1 MRTDHG
7 GGVPGSTTFA
17 QTLSALKR
25 EGSSILLVGRTS
37 ATAHRAACGRLVGD
51 SGEPRQRLYVYT
63 TGTETC
69 GQGPSTDHRGETR
82 ILSQE
87 NEAGV
92 SASPEGVPDDI
103 EETVVGPQLL
113 STLGT
118 AIIDAVDEME
128 ADHELEPGELRLC
141 FDSVTPLLREHKS
154 QNVFR
159 LLHMVTS
166 RTRQA
171 DGMGHFHL
179 PLDRDSDYVHLLEP
193 LFDAVVE
200 VRRTEDGDEERL
212 EQRWHLRD
220 RDAESG
226 WIEI

>member
-1 MRTDHG
+1 MRGDHG
-7 GGVPGSTTFA
+7 GGVPESTTFA
-17 QTLSALKR
+17 QTLSDLKR

-37 ATAHRAACGRLVGD
+37 ASAHRAACGRLMG
-51 SGEPRQRLYVYT
+51 SGAEPRQRLYVYT

-92 SASPEGVPDDI
+92 AASPNGIPDDV

-118 AIIDAVDEME
+118 AVIDAID
-128 ADHELEPGELRLC
+128 ELESEHALDPGELRLC

-154 QNVFR
+154 QTVFR

-166 RTRQA
+166 RTRQS

-179 PLDRDSDYVHLLEP
+179 PLDRDSDYVRLLEP

-200 VRRTEDGDEERL
+200 VRRNDADEDRL

-220 RDAESG
+220 RDADTG
-226 WIEI
+226 WVDL

>member
-37 ATAHRAACGRLVGD
+37 ATAHRAACHRLMGD
-51 SGEPRQRLYVYT
+51 SEEPRQRLYIFT

-69 GQGPSTDHRGETR
+69 GQGPSTDQRGETR
-82 ILSQE
+82 VLSQE

-92 SASPEGVPDDI
+92 AASPKGLPDDVA
-103 EETVVGPQLL
+103 ETVVGPQLL

-118 AIIDAVDEME
+118 AIIDGLDDME
-128 ADHELEPGELRLC
+128 SDHELEPGEMRLC

-179 PLDRDSDYVHLLEP
+179 SVPIDAPVVDRLRP
-193 LFDAVVE
+193 IFDGLVE
-200 VRRTEDGDEERL
+200 IRAREGGYQ
-212 EQRWHLRD
+212 QRWHLIERGVSSSWD
-220 RDAESG
+220 RL
-226 WIEI
+226 